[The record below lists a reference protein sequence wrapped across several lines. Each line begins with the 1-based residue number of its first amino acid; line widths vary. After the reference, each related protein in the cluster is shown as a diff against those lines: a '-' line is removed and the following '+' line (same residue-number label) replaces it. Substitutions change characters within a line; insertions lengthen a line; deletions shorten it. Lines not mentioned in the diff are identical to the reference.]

1 MQSAVASPFD
11 SGGFRADSGPSLGGP
26 SPRAIRPIEAS
37 KAAVCYVRNTSGP
50 AVRCA
55 QIAVSYRSQQ
65 IANLYFVKNLT
76 IIDVVAVGFSS
87 MIQWPELGTI
97 PPFTSLAT
105 NPSSL
110 AMSAP

>member
-1 MQSAVASPFD
+1 MGMGRGAPEAASARGSRSRHAM
-11 SGGFRADSGPSLGGP
+11 
-26 SPRAIRPIEAS
+26 AIR
-37 KAAVCYVRNTSGP
+37 YVRFTSGP